1 MAYVRKTETM
11 IDDVLCK
18 CRRMRSREID
28 NIGSFEVTQTN
39 SNSDMYNELKKCV
52 TEAIWRHNG
61 SGAS

>member
-11 IDDVLCK
+11 IDEVLQK

-39 SNSDMYNELKKCV
+39 ANSDVYDELKKLSL
-52 TEAIWRHNG
+52 IHI
-61 SGAS
+61 